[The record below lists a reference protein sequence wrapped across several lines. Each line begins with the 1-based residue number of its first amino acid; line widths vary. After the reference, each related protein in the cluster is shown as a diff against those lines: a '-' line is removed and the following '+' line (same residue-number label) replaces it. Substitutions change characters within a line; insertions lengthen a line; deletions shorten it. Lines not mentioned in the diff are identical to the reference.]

1 MIPTSASASASG
13 AKYFEAFGNSGR
25 QYRRMPK
32 VPTLSRTPT
41 SSAAAPAGAAPPA
54 SGSQV
59 WNGKNGALIANARK
73 NPRNSQRS
81 VAGFI
86 DRRGSPRPAEGGG
99 AGRGGPPHHQPG
111 PGGPRSRAPTRPDR
125 E

>member
-1 MIPTSASASASG
+1 M
-13 AKYFEAFGNSGR
+13 
-25 QYRRMPK
+25 
-32 VPTLSRTPT
+32 PTLSSTPT

-73 NPRNSQRS
+73 KPRNSQRS
-81 VAGFI
+81 APVEKSA
-86 DRRGSPRPAEGGG
+86 SLSVCQSKVCPPSTHRPITA
-99 AGRGGPPHHQPG
+99 ASMNRPPT
-111 PGGPRSRAPTRPDR
+111 S